1 MAGSRLRNLSRN
13 LTGNRFLAFGW
24 GSIVGGIT
32 QSTTA
37 TMSIVVGLR
46 KSGLISSRRGLLL
59 VGGSPLGSSLFLLLL
74 IIDIRFVSL
83 CIMGVAAIVVTSDRA
98 VRYQPLA
105 AAALAIGFILFGF
118 SLMTEAGSMLSN
130 LGWFQEIL
138 DTSIQSLPFSFA
150 ISGIISFAIHASA
163 PVLAFGI
170 GMVLVGLIEIDHYIV
185 LVCGSAVGQAFSM
198 FLISWNLRGNG
209 STYGY
214 FLVFPVAIFGD
225 TLDGFI
231 CS

>member
-24 GSIVGGIT
+24 GSIVGGVT

-59 VGGSPLGSSLFLLLL
+59 VGGSPLGASLFFLLLT
-74 IIDIRFVSL
+74 IDIRFISL
-83 CIMGVAAIVVTSDRA
+83 CILGVTAIVVTSDRA

-118 SLMTEAGSMLSN
+118 SLMMEAGNMLSN
-130 LGWFQEIL
+130 LGWIQEIL
-138 DTSIQSLPFSFA
+138 DRSIQSIPIGFA
-150 ISGIISFAIHASA
+150 VSGIISFAIHSSA

-170 GMVLVGLIEIDHYIV
+170 GMVLAGLIEIDHYIV
-185 LVCGSAVGQAFSM
+185 LLCGSSVGQAFSM
-198 FLISWNLRGNG
+198 FLISWNLRG
-209 STYGY
+209 TARHM
-214 FLVFPVAIFGD
+214 VIFSYS
-225 TLDGFI
+225 LLLF
-231 CS
+231 